1 MDRKSVI
8 ITGTKE
14 GDMRMEKGN
23 ILVIGNAGVGKSTLI
38 NAVIGKEVAPA
49 KFGTRGTTT
58 ELEIYESDNI
68 AFRLIDTIGF
78 EPTFLERIKAIN
90 AVKKWGERCAKEGK
104 TDNSIAV
111 IWFCVDG
118 TCANLFDVTIKSL
131 SKATAMWPS
140 VPVIAVITK
149 SYSIIEQ
156 EKSIDLIH
164 EAFAKQKNYSK
175 NLTKVIPVVAETYPI
190 DDATLVPPRGISEL
204 IEITNSLLPE
214 GIRAAE
220 NDLLI
225 FKLKRKKALAQ
236 SVVAAATGSAA
247 VVGFAPIPHDA
258 PILMSLEVAEVNGIA
273 HVYDIDKTEDANQF
287 INSIVQAGTVSI
299 AAKQLI
305 SIIKAIPGI
314 NIGAVVLNSVVAAGI
329 VSAIGEGSIYAFE
342 QVYLGNKTV
351 DDIDWVKKLI
361 ESKLADQF
369 VNKITEVLKKIDK
382 NTKPKDIAKIILSVF
397 SLDK

>member
-1 MDRKSVI
+1 
-8 ITGTKE
+8 
-14 GDMRMEKGN
+14 MEKGN

-49 KFGTRGTTT
+49 RFGTRGTTT
-58 ELEIYESDNI
+58 ELEIYESENI

-90 AVKKWGERCAKEGK
+90 AVKKWGEKCAKEGK

-118 TCANLFDVTIKSL
+118 TAAALFDVTIRSL
-131 SKATAMWPS
+131 SKATDMWPS

-175 NLTKVIPVVAETYPI
+175 NLKKVIPVVAETYPI
-190 DDATLVPPRGISEL
+190 DDTTIVPPRGISEL
-204 IEITNSLLPE
+204 IEITNNLLPE

-220 NDLLI
+220 KDLSN
-225 FKLKRKKALAQ
+225 FKLKRKRALAQ

-247 VVGFAPIPHDA
+247 VVGFIPWTFPDA
-258 PILMSLEVAEVNGIA
+258 GILMSLEVAEVNGIA
-273 HVYDIDKTEDANQF
+273 HVYGIDKTEDANQF
-287 INSIVQAGTVSI
+287 VNSIVQAGTVSI
-299 AAKQLI
+299 AAKQVI
-305 SIIKAIPGI
+305 NIIKAIPVI
-314 NIGAVVLNSVVAAGI
+314 NIGADVLNSVVAAGI
-329 VSAIGEGSIYAFE
+329 VYAIGEGSIYAFE

-351 DDIDWVKKLI
+351 KDIDWVKKLI

-382 NTKPKDIAKIILSVF
+382 NTKPKDIAKIILSIF
-397 SLDK
+397 SADK